1 MQEAL
6 HGTPLY
12 REFAQLDAGISR
24 LSVET
29 HQSK

>member
-12 REFAQLDAGISR
+12 REFGQFDAGIAR
-24 LSVET
+24 LSDET
-29 HQSK
+29 YP